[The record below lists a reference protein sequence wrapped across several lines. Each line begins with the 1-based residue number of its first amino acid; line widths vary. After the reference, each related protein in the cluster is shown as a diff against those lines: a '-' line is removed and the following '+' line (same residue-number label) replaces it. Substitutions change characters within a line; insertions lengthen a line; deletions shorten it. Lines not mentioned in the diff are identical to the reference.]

1 MLISVKHSSVSTS
14 NNNNFSNFEGNIIDL
29 ESMNYNKI
37 NNLLGWFSFL
47 TALIVYTLTL
57 EPSASFWDSGE
68 FIASA
73 HKLQVVHQP
82 GAPLFLMLGKV
93 FSLLAGDDTSRVAF
107 WINMCSAVAS
117 AATILFLFWT
127 ITALAKKVLSKVEEN
142 LSNWEL
148 ITIMGSGLVGALAYT
163 FSDSFWFSAVEA
175 EVYALS
181 SLCTA
186 IVFWAILKWDQHA
199 DEPYSD
205 RWLIFIAYVMGLS
218 IGVHLLNLLA
228 IPAIALVYYFR
239 RSKTRTSSGTLLALL
254 AGIIILAFIQ
264 YGIVQYTIKF
274 AAYSDLFFVNTLGL
288 DFGTGVLFFS
298 FLLIMSLVSG
308 ILYTING
315 SKTHLLTSVT
325 CFVALMTIGGGIS
338 GLIVA
343 AIILAGL
350 EYILKI
356 REKRRVLNLALISI
370 VFIIFGYGSFAMI
383 VIRAKAD
390 PTLNNSDPENAFSLL
405 SYVNREQY
413 GDRPL
418 LYGQI
423 FDSKPID
430 NKEGDIIY
438 RKGKEKY
445 ENAGQKFE
453 RVYDRNTLLPRMYSD
468 DPQHVGFYRDWMGI
482 KEDQSPTFLNNLGF
496 LISYQT
502 SFMYTR
508 YFAWNFIGRQ
518 NDEQGHGD
526 YIHGNWLSGISLL
539 DNLLLG
545 GQNDL
550 PKSQLTNNAY
560 NKFYFL
566 PFILGIIGALW
577 HFKQNQKDAGIVALL
592 FFFTGLA
599 IVLYLNQNPLQP
611 RERDYAYTGSFYAF
625 AIWIGLGVAGITDF
639 LRKKLNAPKAAV
651 LAAVIG
657 LLAAPV
663 LMAKEGWNDHDRSTK
678 FTARDMAIN
687 YLESCAPN
695 AILFTYGDNDTYPLW
710 YAQEV
715 ENVRPDVR
723 VVNLS
728 LLGTDWYIRQ
738 MKKKVNQAEP
748 LPITM
753 PDEKFVQGVRDVM
766 GYQDYNTAGAVELKD
781 IFDIMTSDNDADKAT
796 YQDGSKE
803 NFLPTKN
810 FKISINPD
818 QIIASKTV
826 STNKKDLIVPSME
839 WTFNKNYVTKTELA
853 LIDIL
858 AHNDWKRPIYFAI
871 TVPDDNYMG
880 LGDYLYNEGFAYRLL
895 PLKKPAVDT
904 ASGEKAELTNTDQMY
919 NNMMTK
925 FKWGNMK
932 NATYLDPESVRMSFT
947 IINHFNILAENL
959 YREGRTEEAKKA
971 LLKCMEVVPDKNHSL
986 NFTIRKF
993 YMADLLY
1000 KLKEEKKANE
1010 IVANTAEYIED
1021 QLNYLAAIAQ
1031 TKENLNT
1038 REVQLGVYVMTEL
1051 AKLTVQNGQTEL
1063 NKKLQDRLKVIE
1075 SKFISAE
1082 R

>member
-1 MLISVKHSSVSTS
+1 MT
-14 NNNNFSNFEGNIIDL
+14 
-29 ESMNYNKI
+29 YNRT
-37 NNLLGWFSFL
+37 NNLLGWLSFL

-57 EPSASFWDSGE
+57 EPTTSFWDSGE

-73 HKLQVVHQP
+73 YKLQVVHQP
-82 GAPLFLMLGKV
+82 GAPLYLMVGKV
-93 FSLLAGDDTSRVAF
+93 FSLLAGGDTSRVAF
-107 WINMCSAVAS
+107 WINMCSALAS

-127 ITALAKKVLSKVEEN
+127 ITALARKVIAKPGVSLTKG
-142 LSNWEL
+142 EL

-175 EVYALS
+175 EVYPLS

-186 IVFWAILKWDQHA
+186 VVFWAILKWDQHA
-199 DEPYSD
+199 DEPYAD

-228 IPAIALVYYFR
+228 IPAISLVYYFR
-239 RSKTRTSSGTLLALL
+239 RSLVRTSSGTLLSLL
-254 AGIIILAFIQ
+254 AGIVILAFIQ

-288 DFGTGVLFFS
+288 GFGTGVAFFGI
-298 FLLIMSLVSG
+298 LVITSLTTG

-315 SKTHLLTSVT
+315 ERSYLLATVTS
-325 CFVALMTIGGGIS
+325 FVALMTIGGGIG
-338 GLIVA
+338 GLIVS
-343 AIILAGL
+343 AIILLIL

-356 REKRRVLNLALISI
+356 REKRRVLNLALISV
-370 VFIIFGYGSFAMI
+370 VFIILGYGSFAMI

-390 PTLNNSDPENAFSLL
+390 PTLNNNDPDNAFSLL

-418 LYGQI
+418 AYGQY

-430 NKEGDIIY
+430 SKQGDIIY

-445 ENAGQKFE
+445 ESAGQKFE
-453 RVYDRNTLLPRMYSD
+453 RVYDRNTILPRMYSD
-468 DPQHVGFYRDWMGI
+468 DPQHAATYRDWMGMT
-482 KEDQSPTFLNNLGF
+482 ETESPTFVDNIGF

-502 SFMYTR
+502 GFMYAR

-518 NDEQGHGD
+518 NDEQGHGN
-526 YIHGNWLSGISLL
+526 YTQGNWLSGVKFI
-539 DNLLLG
+539 DNMLLG
-545 GQNDL
+545 GQYDL
-550 PKSQLTNNAY
+550 PKSQIENGGY
-560 NKFYFL
+560 NRYYFL

-577 HFKQNQKDAGIVALL
+577 HFKKNQKDAGIVGLL
-592 FFFTGLA
+592 FFFTGVA

-625 AIWIGLGVAGITDF
+625 AIWIGLGVAGIAEY
-639 LRKKLNAPKAAV
+639 LRSKIKAPTAAL
-651 LAAVIG
+651 LATVIG
-657 LLAAPV
+657 LLAAPM
-663 LMAKEGWNDHDRSTK
+663 LMAKDGWNDHDRSSK
-678 FTARDMAIN
+678 FTARDMAAD

-715 ENVRPDVR
+715 ENIRPDIR

-738 MKKKVNQAEP
+738 MKKKVNEADA

-753 PDEKFVQGVRDVM
+753 ADEKFVQGVRDVM
-766 GYQDYNTAGAVELKD
+766 GYQDYQVAEAVELKNL
-781 IFDIMTSDNDADKAT
+781 FDILTSEDDADKAT

-810 FKISINPD
+810 FKITVDPVKVVASNTIPQAFKELLAPSIN
-818 QIIASKTV
+818 
-826 STNKKDLIVPSME
+826 
-839 WTFNKNYVTKTELA
+839 WTYNKNYVTKTELA

-871 TVPDDNYMG
+871 TVPSDNYIG
-880 LGDYLYNEGFAYRLL
+880 LDSYLYNEGFAYRLL
-895 PLKKPAVDT
+895 PLQPQVTDSATTEKP
-904 ASGEKAELTNTDQMY
+904 ELTNTDAMY

-932 NATYLDPESVRMSFT
+932 NASYLDPESLRMSFT

-959 YREGRTEEAKKA
+959 FKQGKIAEARKA
-971 LLKCMEVVPDKNHSL
+971 LLKCIDVVPDNNYSL
-986 NFTIRKF
+986 NFTIRKY
-993 YMADLLY
+993 YMSELLY
-1000 KLKEEKKANE
+1000 KVKEPAKANE
-1010 IVANTAEYIED
+1010 LILNTANYIEE
-1021 QLNYLAAIAQ
+1021 QLQYLAAIAQ
-1031 TKENLNT
+1031 TKENLNV
-1038 REVQLGVYVMTEL
+1038 REMQLGMYVISEMV
-1051 AKLTVQNGQTEL
+1051 KLTAQNGQIDL
-1063 NKKLQDRLKVIE
+1063 NKKLQARYSAMD
-1075 SKFISAE
+1075 SKFMGL

>member
-1 MLISVKHSSVSTS
+1 
-14 NNNNFSNFEGNIIDL
+14 
-29 ESMNYNKI
+29 MNYNRT
-37 NNLLGWFSFL
+37 NNLLGWLSFL

-57 EPSASFWDSGE
+57 EPTTSFWDSGE

-73 HKLQVVHQP
+73 YKLQVVHQP
-82 GAPLFLMLGKV
+82 GAPLYLMVSKV
-93 FSLLAGDDTSRVAF
+93 FSLLAGGDTSRVAF
-107 WINMCSAVAS
+107 WINICSALAS

-127 ITALAKKVLSKVEEN
+127 ITALARKIIVKPGVSLTQGEM
-142 LSNWEL
+142 

-175 EVYALS
+175 EVYPLS

-186 IVFWAILKWDQHA
+186 VVFWAILKWDQHA
-199 DEPYSD
+199 DEPYAD
-205 RWLIFIAYVMGLS
+205 RWLVFIAYVMGLS

-228 IPAIALVYYFR
+228 IPAISLVYYFR
-239 RSKTRTSSGTLLALL
+239 RSTTRTSSGTLLTLL

-274 AAYSDLFFVNTLGL
+274 AAYSDLFFVNTLGEG
-288 DFGTGVLFFS
+288 FGTGVVFFGI
-298 FLLIMSLVSG
+298 LIITALTAG

-315 SKTHLLTSVT
+315 QKSHLLAAVIS
-325 CFVALMTIGGGIS
+325 FVALMTIGGGIG
-338 GLIVA
+338 GLIVSG
-343 AIILAGL
+343 IILAAL
-350 EYILKI
+350 EYMLKI
-356 REKRRVLNLALISI
+356 REKRRVLNLALISV
-370 VFIIFGYGSFAMI
+370 VFIILGYGSFAMI

-390 PTLNNSDPENAFSLL
+390 PTLNNNDPDNAFSLL

-418 LYGQI
+418 AYGQY

-430 NKEGDIIY
+430 SKQGDIIY

-445 ENAGQKFE
+445 ESAGQKYE
-453 RVYDRNTLLPRMYSD
+453 RVYDRNTIMPRMYSD
-468 DPQHVGFYRDWMGI
+468 DPQHAATYRDWMGMS
-482 KEDQSPTFLNNLGF
+482 ETQSPTFVDNIGF
-496 LISYQT
+496 LMSYQT
-502 SFMYTR
+502 GFMYAR

-518 NDEQGHGD
+518 NDEQGHGN
-526 YIHGNWLSGISLL
+526 YTQGNWLSGIKFI
-539 DNLLLG
+539 DNMLLG
-545 GQNDL
+545 GQYDL
-550 PKSQLTNNAY
+550 PKSQIENGGY
-560 NKFYFL
+560 NRYYFL

-577 HFKQNQKDAGIVALL
+577 HFKKNQKDAGIVGLL
-592 FFFTGLA
+592 FFFTGVA

-625 AIWIGLGVAGITDF
+625 AIWIGLGVAGIADF
-639 LRKKLNAPKAAV
+639 LRSKIKTPTAAV
-651 LAAVIG
+651 LATVIG
-657 LLAAPV
+657 LLAAPM
-663 LMAKEGWNDHDRSTK
+663 LMAKDGWNDHDRSTK
-678 FTARDMAIN
+678 FTARDMAAD

-715 ENVRPDVR
+715 ENIRPDVR

-738 MKKKVNQAEP
+738 MKKKVNQADA

-753 PDEKFVQGVRDVM
+753 ADEKFVQGVRDVM
-766 GYQDYNTAGAVELKD
+766 GYQDYQVQGNVELKNL
-781 IFDIMTSDNDADKAT
+781 FDILTSEDEADKAT

-810 FKISINPD
+810 FKITVDPA
-818 QIIASKTV
+818 QVTASKTV
-826 STNKKDLIVPSME
+826 PSE
-839 WTFNKNYVTKTELA
+839 YLGLLAPSIDWSYNKNYVTKTELA

-871 TVPDDNYMG
+871 TVPSDNYIG
-880 LGDYLYNEGFAYRLL
+880 LDNYLYNEGFAYRLL
-895 PLKKPAVDT
+895 PLKPQVADS
-904 ASGEKAELTNTDQMY
+904 AAGEKPDLTNTDAMY
-919 NNMMTK
+919 TNMMTK

-932 NATYLDPESVRMSFT
+932 NASYLDPESLRMSFT

-959 YREGRTEEAKKA
+959 YKQGKIEEARKA
-971 LLKCMEVVPDKNHSL
+971 LLKCIAVVPDNNYSL

-1000 KLKEEKKANE
+1000 KVKEPAKANE
-1010 IVANTAEYIED
+1010 LITNTAEYIED
-1021 QLNYLAAIAQ
+1021 QLTYLSAIAE
-1031 TKENLNT
+1031 TKENLNV
-1038 REVQLGVYVMTEL
+1038 REMQLGMYVIAEMV
-1051 AKLTVQNGQTEL
+1051 KLTAQNNQADL
-1063 NKKLQDRLKVIE
+1063 NKKLQARYSAMD
-1075 SKFISAE
+1075 SKFMGLK
-1082 R
+1082 

>member
-1 MLISVKHSSVSTS
+1 MT
-14 NNNNFSNFEGNIIDL
+14 
-29 ESMNYNKI
+29 YNRT
-37 NNLLGWFSFL
+37 NNLLGWLSFL

-57 EPSASFWDSGE
+57 EPTTSFWDSGE

-73 HKLQVVHQP
+73 YKLQVVHQP
-82 GAPLFLMLGKV
+82 GAPLYLMVSKV
-93 FSLLAGDDTSRVAF
+93 FSLLAGGDTSRVAF
-107 WINMCSAVAS
+107 WINMGSALAS

-127 ITALAKKVLSKVEEN
+127 ITALARKIIAKPGVSITMGEMV
-142 LSNWEL
+142 
-148 ITIMGSGLVGALAYT
+148 TIMGSGLVGALAYT

-175 EVYALS
+175 EVYPLS

-199 DEPYSD
+199 DEPYAD

-228 IPAIALVYYFR
+228 IPAISLVYYFR
-239 RSKTRTSSGTLLALL
+239 RSTTRTSSGTLLSLL
-254 AGIIILAFIQ
+254 AGIVILAFIQ
-264 YGIVQYTIKF
+264 YGIVQYSIKF

-288 DFGTGVLFFS
+288 GFGTGVGFFG
-298 FLLIMSLVSG
+298 ILVITALTTG

-315 SKTHLLTSVT
+315 QRPYLLAAISS
-325 CFVALMTIGGGIS
+325 FVALMTIGGGIG
-338 GLIVA
+338 GLIVS
-343 AIILAGL
+343 AIILVIL
-350 EYILKI
+350 EYVLKI
-356 REKRRVLNLALISI
+356 REKRRVLNLALISV

-390 PTLNNSDPENAFSLL
+390 PTLNNNDPDNAFSLL

-418 LYGQI
+418 AYGQY

-430 NKEGDIIY
+430 SKQGDIIY

-445 ENAGQKFE
+445 ESAGQKFE
-453 RVYDRNTLLPRMYSD
+453 RVYDRNTILPRMYSD
-468 DPQHVGFYRDWMGI
+468 DPQHAATYRDWMGLS
-482 KEDQSPTFLNNLGF
+482 ETESPTFIDNIGF
-496 LISYQT
+496 LMSYQT
-502 SFMYTR
+502 GFMYAR

-518 NDEQGHGD
+518 NDEQGHGN
-526 YIHGNWLSGISLL
+526 YTQGNWLSGIKFI

-545 GQNDL
+545 GQYNL
-550 PKSQLTNNAY
+550 PSSQTENAGY
-560 NKFYFL
+560 NRFYFL

-577 HFKQNQKDAGIVALL
+577 HFKKNQKDAGIVGLL
-592 FFFTGLA
+592 FFFTGVA

-625 AIWIGLGVAGITDF
+625 AIWIGLGVAGIADF
-639 LRKKLNAPKAAV
+639 LRSKINAPKAAV
-651 LAAVIG
+651 LATIIG

-663 LMAKEGWNDHDRSTK
+663 LMAKDGWDDHDRSSK
-678 FTARDMAIN
+678 YAARDMAVN

-715 ENVRPDVR
+715 ENIRPDVR

-738 MKKKVNQAEP
+738 MKEKVNEAEA

-753 PDEKFVQGVRDVM
+753 ANEKFVQGVRDVM
-766 GYQDYNTAGAVELKD
+766 GYQDYQVAGAVELENLYE
-781 IFDIMTSDNDADKAT
+781 ILTSEEEADKAT

-810 FKISINPD
+810 FKITIDPAQVIATNTVPLAKKD
-818 QIIASKTV
+818 QIA
-826 STNKKDLIVPSME
+826 PSIS
-839 WTFNKNYVTKTELA
+839 WSYNKNYVTKTELA
-853 LIDIL
+853 LIDVL

-871 TVPDDNYMG
+871 TVPSDNYIG
-880 LGDYLYNEGFAYRLL
+880 LDDYLYNEGFAYRLL
-895 PLKKPAVDT
+895 PLVPPAADSAATEKP
-904 ASGEKAELTNTDQMY
+904 ELTNTDIMY

-932 NATYLDPESVRMSFT
+932 NATYLDPESLRMSFT
-947 IINHFNILAENL
+947 IINHFNILAEEL
-959 YREGRTEEAKKA
+959 FKQGKIDQARKA
-971 LLKCMEVVPDKNHSL
+971 LLKCIQVVPDNNYSL

-993 YMADLLY
+993 YMAELLY
-1000 KLKEEKKANE
+1000 KVKEPAKANE
-1010 IVANTAEYIED
+1010 LVSNTVDYIEEEL
-1021 QLNYLAAIAQ
+1021 QYLAAIAQ
-1031 TKENLNT
+1031 TKENLNE
-1038 REVQLGVYVMTEL
+1038 REMQLGMYVISEMV
-1051 AKLTVQNGQTEL
+1051 KLTAFHGQTEL
-1063 NKKLQDRLKVIE
+1063 NKKLQERYKALE
-1075 SKFISAE
+1075 TKFMGV

>member
-1 MLISVKHSSVSTS
+1 
-14 NNNNFSNFEGNIIDL
+14 
-29 ESMNYNKI
+29 MNYNKI
-37 NNLLGWFSFL
+37 NNLLGWLSFII
-47 TALIVYTLTL
+47 ALVVYTLTL
-57 EPSASFWDSGE
+57 EPTTSFWDSGE

-73 HKLQVVHQP
+73 YKLQVVHQP

-93 FSLLAGDDTSRVAF
+93 FSLIAGNDTSRVAF
-107 WINMCSAVAS
+107 WINMCSALAS

-127 ITALAKKVLSKVEEN
+127 ITALAKKVIQEKGKE
-142 LSNWEL
+142 LSNWGM
-148 ITIMGSGLVGALAYT
+148 ISIMGSGLVGALAYT

-186 IVFWAILKWDQHA
+186 VVFWAILKWDQHA
-199 DEPYSD
+199 DEPDSD
-205 RWLIFIAYVMGLS
+205 RWLIFIAYIMGLS

-239 RSKTRTSSGTLLALL
+239 RTKTPTSSGTLLALVL
-254 AGIIILAFIQ
+254 GMFILAFIQ

-288 DFGTGVLFFS
+288 GFGSGVAFFG
-298 FLLIMSLVSG
+298 LLIIISLYTG
-308 ILYTING
+308 ILYSING
-315 SKTHLLTSVT
+315 NKLNLMIAVGA
-325 CFVALMTIGGGIS
+325 FVLLMTLGGGIS
-338 GLIVA
+338 GLLVA
-343 AIILAGL
+343 AILLAGL

-356 REKRRVLNLALISI
+356 RDKRRVLNLALVSV
-370 VFIIFGYGSFAMI
+370 VFIIFGYGSFALI

-390 PTLNNSDPENAFSLL
+390 PTLNNSDASNAFSLL

-418 LYGQI
+418 LYGQY

-430 NKEGDIIY
+430 SKHGDIIY

-445 ENAGQKFE
+445 ENAGQKYE
-453 RVYDRNTLLPRMYSD
+453 RIYDRNTILPRMYSD
-468 DPQHVGFYRDWMGI
+468 DPQHVGFYRDWMGMS
-482 KEDQSPTFLNNLGF
+482 EDQSPNFFNNLGF

-508 YFAWNFIGRQ
+508 YFAWNFVGRQ

-526 YIHGNWLSGISLL
+526 YTRGNWLSGVKFI
-539 DNLLLG
+539 DNMLLG
-545 GQNDL
+545 GQYEL
-550 PKSQLTNNAY
+550 PKSQIENNAY
-560 NKFYFL
+560 NRFYFL

-577 HFKQNQKDAGIVALL
+577 HFKRNQKDAGIVGLL
-592 FFFTGLA
+592 FFFTGIA

-625 AIWIGLGVAGITDF
+625 AIWIGLGVAGIADF
-639 LRKKLNAPKAAV
+639 FKPRFKAPTAAL
-651 LAAVIG
+651 LATIIG
-657 LLAAPV
+657 LLAAPI
-663 LMAKEGWNDHDRSTK
+663 LMAKEGWNDHNRSSK
-678 FTARDMAIN
+678 FTARDMAAN

-710 YAQEV
+710 YVQEV
-715 ENVRPDVR
+715 ENIRPDVR

-738 MKKKVNQAEP
+738 MKKKVNQAEA

-766 GYQDYNTAGAVELKD
+766 GYQDYNTSGSVELKD
-781 IFDIMTSDNDADKAT
+781 IFDIMTSDNDADKAS

-818 QIIASKTV
+818 QIIASKTLPE
-826 STNKKDLIVPSME
+826 SKRDLIIPSME
-839 WTFNKNYVTKTELA
+839 WKYNKNYVTKTELA
-853 LIDIL
+853 MIDVL
-858 AHNDWKRPIYFAI
+858 AHNNWKRPVYFAI
-871 TVPDDNYMG
+871 TVPDDNYIG
-880 LGDYLYNEGFAYRLL
+880 LGDFLYNEGFAYRLL
-895 PLKKPAVDT
+895 PLKKAQVDS
-904 ASGEKAELTNTDQMY
+904 AAEKPELTNSDQMY
-919 NNMMTK
+919 TNLMTK

-932 NATYLDPESVRMSFT
+932 NASYLDPESLRMSYT
-947 IINHFNILAENL
+947 MINHFNILAENL
-959 YREGRTEEAKKA
+959 YKEGRNEEARKL

-1000 KLKEEKKANE
+1000 KLKEPAKANE
-1010 IVANTAEYIED
+1010 LTLNTAEYIED
-1021 QLNYLAAIAQ
+1021 QLNYMAAIAK
-1031 TKENLNT
+1031 TKENLNS
-1038 REVQLGVYVMTEL
+1038 REIQLGVYVMSEL
-1051 AKLTVQNGQTEL
+1051 VKLAEKNGQATVL
-1063 NKKLQDRLKVIE
+1063 KKLQDRMKVIE
-1075 SKFISAE
+1075 SKFMTSD